1 MGRLGLF
8 HAGNMILADAEAAV
22 QLFLGQ
28 TLFLAPASKELR
40 FLCRGTDQTLPGP
53 RNFNIPNIFSV
64 NCLWGGPAKAQ
75 LVYFWNDLFCL
86 KKSGRLD
93 NPGRMKL

>member
-1 MGRLGLF
+1 M
-8 HAGNMILADAEAAV
+8 
-22 QLFLGQ
+22 
-28 TLFLAPASKELR
+28 
-40 FLCRGTDQTLPGP
+40 PGP